1 MSDSSDDKMPIKYVL
16 IGDSTT
22 LKIITEFSTGNPT
35 QKTKKEI
42 NRIFNKL
49 AKLPNKKY
57 DERNKITAK
66 DENYYF
72 MNVKPDLLFIVLAN
86 SQYPERYVF
95 ELISKIVE
103 ENIPTMVNDETR
115 ELNPSG
121 RQALKELVNKYQDI
135 KNINKI
141 AEIQEDVNAIK
152 IDDNFILM
160 KEQLSEFKLGD
171 KIKINFK
178 ECHIAIC
185 PNGGLIGICK
195 KKGYL
200 DITKGSKINK
210 NIIIMNQNGQ
220 RKIYIPIEWN
230 YKYKWIVDFEFNY
243 KEQLYAI
250 CNEGSIYKINILNIK
265 AEPKIS
271 SELFKNEEIE
281 KCKLYKN
288 GFIALTVEGKRKKK
302 R

>member
-72 MNVKPDLLFIVLAN
+72 MNIKPDLLFIVLAN
-86 SQYPERYVF
+86 NQYPERYVF

-103 ENIPTMVNDETR
+103 ENIPTMINDETK
-115 ELNPSG
+115 ELNPTG

-141 AEIQEDVNAIK
+141 AEIQEDVNALK
-152 IDDNFILM
+152 VDM
-160 KEQLSEFKLGD
+160 KKNIAKMVESVENVNELQNKSEQLKLETQD
-171 KIKINFK
+171 YKDNSVTLRKLTWWQNAK
-178 ECHIAIC
+178 
-185 PNGGLIGICK
+185 LW
-195 KKGYL
+195 
-200 DITKGSKINK
+200 
-210 NIIIMNQNGQ
+210 IIIIGVVL
-220 RKIYIPIEWN
+220 ILVLI
-230 YKYKWIVDFEFNY
+230 IV
-243 KEQLYAI
+243 LAT
-250 CNEGSIYKINILNIK
+250 CL
-265 AEPKIS
+265 
-271 SELFKNEEIE
+271 
-281 KCKLYKN
+281 
-288 GFIALTVEGKRKKK
+288 
-302 R
+302 

>member
-57 DERNKITAK
+57 DERNKIASK
-66 DENYYF
+66 EENYYF
-72 MNVKPDLLFIVLAN
+72 INIKPDLLFIVLAN

-152 IDDNFILM
+152 IDM
-160 KEQLSEFKLGD
+160 KKNINKMVESVEDVNDLQNKSEQLKLESQDYKKNAVELRKITWWQNFKLWLIIIGVVLV
-171 KIKINFK
+171 
-178 ECHIAIC
+178 
-185 PNGGLIGICK
+185 LIGII
-195 KKGYL
+195 L
-200 DITKGSKINK
+200 A
-210 NIIIMNQNGQ
+210 
-220 RKIYIPIEWN
+220 
-230 YKYKWIVDFEFNY
+230 IV
-243 KEQLYAI
+243 
-250 CNEGSIYKINILNIK
+250 
-265 AEPKIS
+265 
-271 SELFKNEEIE
+271 
-281 KCKLYKN
+281 
-288 GFIALTVEGKRKKK
+288 LT
-302 R
+302 